1 VIGVFSRGRRG
12 GDGRVGLL
20 GLAGEGRYR
29 DMGFVVH
36 CGYAQVRYAVLVE
49 DEVLGVKSSD
59 FGEGVNG
66 WLEGVRDVMKSIT
79 IEITSLYWRF
89 LFFFFFFLPCA
100 TLLYQCSLYSTQYRY
115 STVIHSLSFPFIPSN
130 KKTPH
135 APLKP
140 CCLHGTFI
148 MIHTGCG
155 MTNFTFSTH
164 THIHRSIPPTDPSN
178 IYIYFLAILPYLPN
192 LPFSLYPVTQPRLK

>member
-1 VIGVFSRGRRG
+1 MELISAVSKQGVAHCGGGGCGGETLIVAIVLLLLLLPLILLLLFWLLAVPVPARAGGCGIVVDGVGREGGVVIGVFSRGRRG

-89 LFFFFFFLPCA
+89 LFFFLLLP
-100 TLLYQCSLYSTQYRY
+100 TLRY
-115 STVIHSLSFPFIPSN
+115 SSVPMLSLLDTISILHSNPLSLFPF
-130 KKTPH
+130 H
-135 APLKP
+135 PL
-140 CCLHGTFI
+140 
-148 MIHTGCG
+148 
-155 MTNFTFSTH
+155 
-164 THIHRSIPPTDPSN
+164 
-178 IYIYFLAILPYLPN
+178 
-192 LPFSLYPVTQPRLK
+192 